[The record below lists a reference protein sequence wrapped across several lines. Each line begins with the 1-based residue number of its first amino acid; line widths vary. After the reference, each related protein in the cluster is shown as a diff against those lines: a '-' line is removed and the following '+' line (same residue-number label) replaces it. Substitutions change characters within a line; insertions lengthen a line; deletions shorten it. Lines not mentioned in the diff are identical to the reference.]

1 DASDLLLSRVL
12 TALAQVGL
20 VLLLFL
26 IGMEFDF
33 RHLKWHG
40 RSALSVSL
48 AGIVVPFALGFA
60 LGWWMHPL
68 VAADV
73 PRLVFVLF
81 MGPATSITAIPVLG
95 RMMLDLGITR
105 SRLAT
110 ITISAAA
117 GEDAVGCILLASVAA
132 LAGSLKPGGEGFD
145 PWLAAR
151 MAGLT

>member
-1 DASDLLLSRVL
+1 SRVL

-33 RHLKWHG
+33 GHLREHVK
-40 RSALSVSL
+40 SAVSVSL
-48 AGIVVPFALGFA
+48 AGIVVPFGLGVV
-60 LGWWMHPL
+60 LGLWAYQHPL
-68 VAADV
+68 VAAEVKV
-73 PRLVFVLF
+73 PRLAFVLF
-81 MGPATSITAIPVLG
+81 MGTALSITAIPVLG
-95 RMMLDLGITR
+95 RIMLDLGITR

-117 GEDAVGCILLASVAA
+117 LEDAIGWILLASVAA
-132 LAGSLKPGGEGFD
+132 LASALKAGGGFD

-151 MAGLT
+151 MLGLT